1 MRAVRLPGN
10 WIVHFTIQRNNKEWE
25 GRNWSNQRE
34 VLRARAVL
42 RVRPVPCT
50 GEVVLVLH
58 NVVLRGG
65 NTTDYTC

>member
-10 WIVHFTIQRNNKEWE
+10 WIVHFSLQRNNKEWE

-50 GEVVLVLH
+50 GEVLVVLVLH
-58 NVVLRGG
+58 NVVL
-65 NTTDYTC
+65 